1 MNIRNLYHYWR
12 EIKMSCLHNELILES
27 LVDNYEIVKCNNGV
41 GNWELI
47 DTRDGNSLE
56 TFDTFKEAELQ
67 LEREVRA
74 EFEGLI
80 E

>member
-1 MNIRNLYHYWR
+1 
-12 EIKMSCLHNELILES
+12 MSCLHNELILES

-56 TFDTFKEAELQ
+56 TFDTLTPSDIERLDQFMVEQNGYIKEVA
-67 LEREVRA
+67 
-74 EFEGLI
+74 
-80 E
+80 